1 MGADVSVGLSDT
13 ETYLDMAETIEA
25 EPKKIDAG
33 VAFRLWIGMLLPPAA
48 WVVQL
53 QTLWLTSEYGCKTS
67 DFFWNHVVSIIALA
81 VSIVGGLVAVREWRS
96 AGAGTNDDDATRK
109 SRRLFMAMIGIMTGS
124 LFTIVIF
131 ALWLPTLMG
140 VPCEK

>member
-1 MGADVSVGLSDT
+1 
-13 ETYLDMAETIEA
+13 MAETIKA

-48 WVVQL
+48 WAVQL

-96 AGAGTNDDDATRK
+96 AGAETNDDDATRK